1 MKDFDYEL
9 LAQRYAGFFILLQNT
24 KISTT
29 SLRELKFIHGN
40 DFKEVFLK
48 CYPIIEKILKEKGFC
63 LSKEKGLKNKTIY
76 ICTKTLDNKF
86 SLY

>member
-9 LAQRYAGFFILLQNT
+9 LARRYAGFFILLQNT

-48 CYPIIEKILKEKGFC
+48 CYPIIEKNIRRKRFLFKQRKRLEKQNN
-63 LSKEKGLKNKTIY
+63 LYLHKN
-76 ICTKTLDNKF
+76 
-86 SLY
+86 S